1 MRSIWEIEYL
11 IHFST
16 FCARMLN
23 IFLDFYIKFTS
34 AILTFAVYGTE
45 RNKHRRV
52 ATHIERMALPPVRL
66 VNIVCTHW
74 LQLVMEQ
81 LTSNQS

>member
-1 MRSIWEIEYL
+1 M
-11 IHFST
+11 T
-16 FCARMLN
+16 N

-52 ATHIERMALPPVRL
+52 ATQIKKMALPPVWL
-66 VNIVCTHW
+66 VFIVCTHW

-81 LTSNQS
+81 LLRYQS